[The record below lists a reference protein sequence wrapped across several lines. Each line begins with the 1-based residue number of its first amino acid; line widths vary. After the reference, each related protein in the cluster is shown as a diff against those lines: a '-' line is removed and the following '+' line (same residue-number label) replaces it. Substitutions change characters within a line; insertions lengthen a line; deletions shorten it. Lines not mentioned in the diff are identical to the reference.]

1 MTAAAAGAMSSVPAP
16 AVLSAPSADW
26 DDFVSRQPD
35 ASVYFRSGWTAL
47 AHEVFRHRAFF
58 IECRNA
64 SGELTGVLPL
74 VQQRGLLGN
83 FATSIPFFNYG
94 GALATSDAVRNA
106 LMARARDLANELRCS
121 YLELRDINPQAD
133 GWQCRTDKV
142 TMILQLPVT
151 VEALGKQ
158 LGSKLRSQV
167 KRADREPVAVRAG
180 GSELVDAFYD
190 VFAHN
195 MRDLGT
201 PVYPKRFFHAI
212 VKRFPER
219 TRLIVIDLNG
229 APAAAGFLVLDG
241 KRAEIPWASCRAEAK
256 PFGLN
261 MKLYW
266 EELSFT
272 IGHGCTS
279 FDFGRSTLDSGTY
292 KFKKQ
297 WGAAPQQL
305 HWYRWERK
313 PASDGAVHGGSE
325 GRLMRLATSVWQRL
339 PIGVANFLGPIVSPG
354 LPW

>member
-1 MTAAAAGAMSSVPAP
+1 MTLPATEVTSQT
-16 AVLSAPSADW
+16 AVAVQSTPSADW
-26 DDFVSRQPD
+26 DAFVRQQPG
-35 ASVYFRSGWTAL
+35 APIYFLSGWTLL
-47 AHEVFRHRAFF
+47 ARDVFRHRVFF
-58 IECRNA
+58 IEARNRT
-64 SGELTGVLPL
+64 GELVGALPV

-94 GALATSDAVRNA
+94 GALARNA
-106 LMARARDLANELRCS
+106 AARSELMARARDLAGELGCS
-121 YLELRDINPQAD
+121 YLELRDTDPQAD

-142 TMILQLPVT
+142 TMILQLP
-151 VEALGKQ
+151 ASPDILAKQ

-167 KRADREPVAVRAG
+167 KRADREPLAVRTG
-180 GSELVDAFYD
+180 GSELVDDFYD

-212 VKRFPER
+212 TSRFPDH
-219 TRLIVIDLNG
+219 TRLIVIDHRG
-229 APAAAGFLVLDG
+229 MAAAAGFVVLDG

-256 PFGLN
+256 SLGLN

-266 EELSFT
+266 EVLSFA
-272 IGHGCTS
+272 IGRGCTS

-297 WGAAPQQL
+297 WGAEPLQL
-305 HWYRWERK
+305 HWYRWERT
-313 PASDGAVHGGSE
+313 PSPDGAVQGGNE
-325 GRLMRLATSVWQRL
+325 GRLMQFATSIWQRL
-339 PIGVANFLGPIVSPG
+339 PVKIANVLGPIVSPG